1 MRRLVAIFGAAML
14 VATACSGGN
23 PPATSGAPS
32 ASVAASQ
39 APVPGGRV
47 VVGATG
53 DPKTMQPVI
62 STDTQSS
69 DIWNWLYL
77 GLTRSNYK
85 TGETEP
91 NLAEKFE
98 LSKDGLT
105 LTYTIRDGLVWSDG
119 TPFSGEDWRYT
130 VHAVAR
136 SAKTVRKSTFQDI
149 VGWADYRDGKAD
161 AISGIVLSN
170 NNKTLAITFTKVFCP
185 AVAAMGSAG
194 GGILPS
200 AAFKKVWNEKTL
212 DTKTNIDDNALN
224 MNPPASM
231 GPFVFKEFKPGIQ
244 VSFTRNDKYWRG
256 APLVD
261 ELVVKVYADATAI
274 KNALVTGEVTY
285 GSVEAK
291 DYEEVSKVDALS
303 GYRYKSSGYTY
314 IGWNAKSAK
323 APWLASRDVRQ
334 ALWYGIN
341 VDAIMKKILF
351 GLGTQVYGH
360 NPPTSWAYDTSGLTT
375 YGNDVAKAKSLL
387 EKAGAKMGSDGI
399 YRWTDGS
406 PMKMRIE
413 TNQGNNARE
422 TILQFAQEQYKAIAP
437 RSHRPGHRLRGIH
450 HRMVPGSR
458 PGPVLDLA
466 LEPAGEG
473 SVQQRWVREPG
484 RGPGAAG
491 QPQWPGL
498 QPGVAQEGTPYGRP
512 EPEPGGAVHV
522 PLRRRRPPL
531 RGQEAP
537 ELRTRHVQHLVEHR
551 KVVVQEVVAQLSLR
565 SSAGV
570 CASRTPQ

>member
-1 MRRLVAIFGAAML
+1 MRRLLALFGAAML
-14 VATACSGGN
+14 VATACTSGTTPAASGG
-23 PPATSGAPS
+23 PS
-32 ASVAASQ
+32 ATAAASLV
-39 APVPGGRV
+39 PVAGGRV
-47 VVGATG
+47 VVGTTG

-69 DIWNWLYL
+69 GIWGWFYSS
-77 GLTRSNYK
+77 LTRANYK

-105 LTYTIRDGLVWSDG
+105 LTYTLRDNLAWSDG

-161 AISGIVLSN
+161 AISGITVTG
-170 NNKTLAITFTKVFCP
+170 KTIEIKFTKVFCP
-185 AVAAMGSAG
+185 ATAAMGAAG

-200 AAFKKVWNEKTL
+200 AAFKKVWSEKTV

-244 VSFTRNDKYWRG
+244 VTLAKNDKYWRG

-291 DYEEVSKVDALS
+291 DYDEVAKVDSLT

-314 IGWNAKSAK
+314 IGWNAKAAK
-323 APWLASRDVRQ
+323 APWLANRDVRQ

-375 YGNDVAKAKSLL
+375 YTNDVAKAKSLL
-387 EKAGAKMGSDGI
+387 EKAGAKMGADGI

-422 TILQFAQEQYKAIAP
+422 TILQFAQEQYKAIGIQIDPLLESFNALLDRTDPGTDYEGFIIGWSLGADPDPYSIWHSSQQGKGQFNNVGYSNAAVDKALIDARNGPDCTQAARKTALHVVDQNLNQDAP
-437 RSHRPGHRLRGIH
+437 YTFLYAADILTFANKQLQNF
-450 HRMVPGSR
+450 VP
-458 PGPVLDLA
+458 D
-466 LEPAGEG
+466 
-473 SVQQRWVREPG
+473 
-484 RGPGAAG
+484 
-491 QPQWPGL
+491 
-498 QPGVAQEGTPYGRP
+498 TY
-512 EPEPGGAVHV
+512 
-522 PLRRRRPPL
+522 
-531 RGQEAP
+531 
-537 ELRTRHVQHLVEHR
+537 
-551 KVVVQEVVAQLSLR
+551 
-565 SSAGV
+565 SA
-570 CASRTPQ
+570 SWNIEKWWFKK

>member
-1 MRRLVAIFGAAML
+1 ML
-14 VATACSGGN
+14 VATAC
-23 PPATSGAPS
+23 TSGTTPS
-32 ASVAASQ
+32 AAGGPSATAAASET
-39 APVPGGRV
+39 PVAGGRV

-69 DIWNWLYL
+69 GIWSWVYSS
-77 GLTRSNYK
+77 LTRANYK

-105 LTYTIRDGLVWSDG
+105 LTYTLRDGLTWSDG
-119 TPFSGEDWRYT
+119 TAFTGEDWRYT

-136 SAKTVRKSTFQDI
+136 SKKTVRKSTFQDI
-149 VGWADYRDGKAD
+149 VGWNDYRDGKTD
-161 AISGIVLSN
+161 AISGITVTG
-170 NNKTLAITFTKVFCP
+170 KTIEIKFAKVFCP
-185 AVAAMGSAG
+185 ATAAMGAAG

-200 AAFKKVWNEKTL
+200 VAFKKVWNEKTL
-212 DTKTNIDDNALN
+212 DTATNIDDNALN

-244 VSFTRNDKYWRG
+244 VTFTRNDKFWRG
-256 APLVD
+256 APLVE

-291 DYEEVSKVDALS
+291 DYDEVAKVDALK

-314 IGWNAKSAK
+314 IGWNEKAAK
-323 APWLASRDVRQ
+323 APWLANRDVRQ

-351 GLGTQVYGH
+351 GLGSQVYGH

-375 YGNDVAKAKSLL
+375 YTNDVAKAKSLL
-387 EKAGAKMGSDGI
+387 EKAGAKMGADGV
-399 YRWTDGS
+399 YRWTDGQ

-422 TILQFAQEQYKAIAP
+422 TILQFAQEQYKAIGIQIDPLLESFNALLD
-437 RSHRPGHRLRGIH
+437 RTDPGTDYEGFIIGWSLGADPDPYSIWHSSQQGKGQFNNVGYTSAAVDQALIDNRN
-450 HRMVPGSR
+450 
-458 PGPVLDLA
+458 GPDC
-466 LEPAGEG
+466 
-473 SVQQRWVREPG
+473 SQ
-484 RGPGAAG
+484 
-491 QPQWPGL
+491 
-498 QPGVAQEGTPYGRP
+498 
-512 EPEPGGAVHV
+512 
-522 PLRRRRPPL
+522 
-531 RGQEAP
+531 
-537 ELRTRHVQHLVEHR
+537 
-551 KVVVQEVVAQLSLR
+551 
-565 SSAGV
+565 
-570 CASRTPQ
+570 ASRKKALHTVDQNLNQDAPYTFLYAADVLTFANKQLQNFVPDTYSASWNIEKWWYKK